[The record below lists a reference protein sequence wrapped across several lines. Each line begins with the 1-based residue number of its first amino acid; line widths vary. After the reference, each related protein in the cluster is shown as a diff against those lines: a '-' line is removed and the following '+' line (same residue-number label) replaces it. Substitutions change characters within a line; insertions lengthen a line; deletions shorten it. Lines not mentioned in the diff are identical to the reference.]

1 MKLDEKKIRSSRIYD
16 GVLLKVWKDDVE
28 LPDGSRSVREYL
40 KHPGAA
46 VMIPVLPDGQIMLIR
61 QYRYPIHAEV
71 IELPAGKLDPGETRL
86 QTAKRELEE
95 EIGYTAGKFT
105 ELTEIHPCIGYSDE
119 RMWIYLAE
127 DLTKSVVNPDHDE
140 FIDLM
145 PLSLEEALKLVWSGR
160 ITDVKTIIGLL
171 WAERVLTP
179 RQSDF

>member
-179 RQSDF
+179 RQSDS